1 MKRGAVV
8 LTVLRFID
16 LAGCKGDRLMLTR
29 RQAEE
34 ILRALS
40 ALPSEKVV
48 EVQDFVLFL
57 KEHYGHEKTVDESDV
72 WTEEDLRDLT
82 AAVLNHADRT
92 V

>member
-1 MKRGAVV
+1 
-8 LTVLRFID
+8 
-16 LAGCKGDRLMLTR
+16 MLTR

-40 ALPSEKVV
+40 ALPSEKVM

-57 KEHYGHEKTVDESDV
+57 EEHYGHGKAVDESDA

-82 AAVLNHADRT
+82 AAVLNHADQK